1 MRVPP
6 PEDPHHL
13 THGEPRNRR
22 ASRPHQNRAICTRPG
37 VSPTLLPAVPS
48 RRSGRGEASH
58 RPSRYGCR
66 RQAYRLDERASG
78 PDPAISVRAAG
89 GDARWQA
96 GQACC
101 GGSGWLGPPD
111 APGSG
116 ATLFSQHSGHSRCG
130 RPCRP
135 CPCSHTK
142 YATPAAT
149 TRLSPPPKGR
159 PGALGMRGGIAV
171 HLSIG
176 TAARPGVIAR
186 AVPFSVAP
194 SGRIDRTARRR
205 SPRRPVRPASRTALG
220 LGDLAARRRPA
231 LVTPWLA
238 LVTHRVRDPPLWRTS
253 LLGGL
258 AIYGRPN
265 G

>member
-1 MRVPP
+1 MP
-6 PEDPHHL
+6 
-13 THGEPRNRR
+13 
-22 ASRPHQNRAICTRPG
+22 
-37 VSPTLLPAVPS
+37 
-48 RRSGRGEASH
+48 
-58 RPSRYGCR
+58 
-66 RQAYRLDERASG
+66 
-78 PDPAISVRAAG
+78 
-89 GDARWQA
+89 RWQA

-111 APGSG
+111 ARGSG

-142 YATPAAT
+142 YAAPAAS
-149 TRLSPPPKGR
+149 TRLSLPPKGR

-176 TAARPGVIAR
+176 TAARPWVIAR

-194 SGRIDRTARRR
+194 SGWIDRTARRR

-220 LGDLAARRRPA
+220 LGDLAPRRRPA
-231 LVTPWLA
+231 LVTPWPA
-238 LVTHRVRDPPLWRTS
+238 LVTHRARDPPLRAAALRIGHLERHAQMDRSCVRTGRVQAWGQRRPITTARAATGTARPATTCPHPS
-253 LLGGL
+253 LLE
-258 AIYGRPN
+258 
-265 G
+265 